1 MAEYPKKY
9 PKKKALKFF
18 RKQLTSSDRTFAQ
31 ALYRRFMRETFN
43 NPENSEKLKT
53 AQNARESVALIS
65 ALIKETAD
73 KYFSSVMG
81 NPELSDVFYQ
91 ELETQRQAKQ
101 DKIKQDAL
109 DNGMVLWHATPLSK
123 EELDG
128 GVLKGT
134 TERPDLMWEKV
145 FTGVCAFPH
154 SNGAYAIKKA
164 KDEHDFAC
172 KGENLVR
179 LTDNRLDGKKPNE
192 VLGYIHG
199 HKLTPNDG
207 FVPTVALDGSVPGEW
222 TTEKEVSIDET
233 KEVTLNSL
241 RQNGVHI
248 FVFDKNDNDMIKK
261 LAADKSI
268 EQQIS
273 LFEDMA
279 AHPERTYVD
288 REGNSRKI
296 KVKDYYNQVKN
307 QTNMMMLSAKK
318 SLGNVLG

>member
-9 PKKKALKFF
+9 SKEKALKFF
-18 RKQLTSSDRTFAQ
+18 RKRLTSSDRTFAQ

-73 KYFSSVMG
+73 KYFSSIMG
-81 NPELSDVFYQ
+81 NPELSDVFFQ
-91 ELETQRQAKQ
+91 ELEAQRQAKQ
-101 DKIKQDAL
+101 DKIRQEAIE
-109 DNGMVLWHATPLSK
+109 NGMVLWHATPLSK

-164 KDEHDFAC
+164 KDEYDFAC

>member
-1 MAEYPKKY
+1 MADYPKKY
-9 PKKKALKFF
+9 SKETALNVFQKP
-18 RKQLTSSDRTFAQ
+18 LENSDKTFAQ
-31 ALYRRFMRETFN
+31 ALYSRFMHQTFN
-43 NPENSEKLKT
+43 NPANNEKLKT
-53 AQNARESVALIS
+53 AQNARESVELIS

-73 KYFSSVMG
+73 KYFSSVVG
-81 NPELSDVFYQ
+81 NPELSDVFFQ
-91 ELETQRQAKQ
+91 ELESQRQAKQ
-101 DKIKQDAL
+101 DKIKQEAIES
-109 DNGMVLWHATPLSK
+109 GMVLWHATPLSK

-179 LTDNRLDGKKPNE
+179 LTDNRLDGKKPDE

-199 HKLTPNDG
+199 HKLTVDDG
-207 FVPTVALDGSVPGEW
+207 FMPTVALDGSVPGEW

-233 KEVTLNSL
+233 KEVTLDSL

-248 FVFDKNDNDMIKK
+248 FAFDKKDNDMIKK
-261 LAADKSI
+261 LAANKSI
-268 EQQIS
+268 EEQIS

-279 AHPERTYVD
+279 AHPEKSYVD
-288 REGNSRKI
+288 ENGSSHKI
-296 KVKDYYNQVKN
+296 KVKDYYNQGEN
-307 QTNMMMLSAKK
+307 QTNVMALSMMK
-318 SLGNVLG
+318 SLGHGLG

>member
-179 LTDNRLDGKKPNE
+179 LTD
-192 VLGYIHG
+192 
-199 HKLTPNDG
+199 
-207 FVPTVALDGSVPGEW
+207 
-222 TTEKEVSIDET
+222 
-233 KEVTLNSL
+233 
-241 RQNGVHI
+241 
-248 FVFDKNDNDMIKK
+248 
-261 LAADKSI
+261 
-268 EQQIS
+268 
-273 LFEDMA
+273 MA

>member
-1 MAEYPKKY
+1 MVKYPKKY
-9 PKKKALKFF
+9 SKETALKVF
-18 RKQLTSSDRTFAQ
+18 RKQLNSTDKTFAQ
-31 ALYRRFMRETFN
+31 ALYSRFMHQTFN
-43 NPENSEKLKT
+43 NPANNEKLKT

-81 NPELSDVFYQ
+81 NPELSEVFFQ
-91 ELETQRQAKQ
+91 ELESQRQAKQ
-101 DKIKQDAL
+101 DKIKQEAIES
-109 DNGMVLWHATPLSK
+109 GMVLWHATPLSK

-179 LTDNRLDGKKPNE
+179 LTDNRLDGKKTDE

-199 HKLTPNDG
+199 HILTADDG
-207 FVPTVALDGSVPGEW
+207 FMPTVALDGTVAGEW

-241 RQNGVHI
+241 RQNDVHI
-248 FVFDKNDNDMIKK
+248 FAFDKKDNDMIKK
-261 LAADKSI
+261 LAANKSI
-268 EQQIS
+268 EEQIS

-279 AHPERTYVD
+279 AHPEKSYVD
-288 REGNSRKI
+288 ENGSSHRI
-296 KVKDYYNQVKN
+296 KVKDYYNQGKN
-307 QTNMMMLSAKK
+307 QTNMMTLSMMK
-318 SLGNVLG
+318 SLGHGLG

>member
-1 MAEYPKKY
+1 MVEYPKKY
-9 PKKKALKFF
+9 SKETALSVFQKTFEN
-18 RKQLTSSDRTFAQ
+18 SDRTFAQ
-31 ALYRRFMRETFN
+31 VLYSRFMHQTFN
-43 NPENSEKLKT
+43 NPANNEKLKT

-73 KYFSSVMG
+73 KYFSLVMK
-81 NPELSDVFYQ
+81 NPELSDVFFQ
-91 ELETQRQAKQ
+91 ELEAQRQAKQ
-101 DKIKQDAL
+101 DKIKQEAIE
-109 DNGMVLWHATPLSK
+109 NGMVLWHATPLSK

-164 KDEHDFAC
+164 KDEQDFAC

-179 LTDNRLDGKKPNE
+179 LTDNRLDGKKPDE

-199 HKLTPNDG
+199 HKLTPSDG
-207 FVPTVALDGSVPGEW
+207 FVPTVALDGTVPGEW

-241 RQNGVHI
+241 RQNDVHI
-248 FVFDKNDNDMIKK
+248 FAFNKNDNDMIKK
-261 LAADKSI
+261 LAANKSI
-268 EQQIS
+268 EEQIS

-279 AHPERTYVD
+279 AHPERTYAD
-288 REGNSRKI
+288 EEGNSRKI
-296 KVKDYYNQVKN
+296 KVKDYYNQDNN
-307 QTNMMMLSAKK
+307 QLNMMMLSAMK
-318 SLGNVLG
+318 SLGKGLG

>member
-9 PKKKALKFF
+9 SKETALRVFQ
-18 RKQLTSSDRTFAQ
+18 KQLNSSDKTFAQ
-31 ALYRRFMRETFN
+31 ALYHRFMNETFN
-43 NPENSEKLKT
+43 NPANNEKLKT

-81 NPELSDVFYQ
+81 NPELSEVFFQ
-91 ELETQRQAKQ
+91 ELESQRQAKQ
-101 DKIKQDAL
+101 DKIKQEAIES
-109 DNGMVLWHATPLSK
+109 GMVLWHATPLSK

-179 LTDNRLDGKKPNE
+179 LTDNRLDGKKTDE

-199 HKLTPNDG
+199 HKLTADDG
-207 FVPTVALDGSVPGEW
+207 FMPTVALDGTVAGEW

-241 RQNGVHI
+241 RQNDVHI
-248 FVFDKNDNDMIKK
+248 FAFDKKDNDMIKK
-261 LAADKSI
+261 LAANKSI
-268 EQQIS
+268 EEQIS

-279 AHPERTYVD
+279 AHPEKSYVD
-288 REGNSRKI
+288 ENGSSHRI
-296 KVKDYYNQVKN
+296 KVKDYYNQGKN
-307 QTNMMMLSAKK
+307 QTNMMTLSMMK
-318 SLGNVLG
+318 SLGHGLG